1 MPAFQMNERK
11 PYKPEAKWD
20 DSIPPNWPLLPL
32 MVPPFLSPVSLP
44 ALKDGPHTTWYS
56 HLTACIT
63 YLGMIPWGFQLYRE
77 TTPPFF
83 KKALWDRYEG
93 LLAHQRCDSAFVT
106 QPFWSWVSLCRKR
119 GLYSPAGKL
128 SGGTGER
135 LGQNK
140 YSINTGVISLCPA
153 LLQSPG

>member
-1 MPAFQMNERK
+1 MYYAVSQGMISMPAFQMNKRK

-44 ALKDGPHTTWYS
+44 ALKDRPHTTWYS

-77 TTPPFF
+77 TTPPFS
-83 KKALWDRYEG
+83 KKALWDTRDC
-93 LLAHQRCDSAFVT
+93 LLT
-106 QPFWSWVSLCRKR
+106 
-119 GLYSPAGKL
+119 
-128 SGGTGER
+128 
-135 LGQNK
+135 N
-140 YSINTGVISLCPA
+140 GVILHLLLNLSEAEFPSVGKGGYIPQQASLVGA
-153 LLQSPG
+153 LEKDWGRTSTR